1 MAIGI
6 SNLTNQDPSQA
17 PWPRT
22 RLAILRT
29 MGALHGESLRYDLEA
44 LQAIVFQLAPDLLC
58 AEITREAWEQGDL
71 SGTTLEVREA
81 LAPVIA
87 LTDTV
92 LVPVAPSANQFSD
105 FRAPP
110 GIRRSLASQFE
121 RLLRFGQRSARTPE
135 GIHGPA
141 FELFCHTV
149 CALEEMTWAEADR
162 DAYRDH
168 TEGMAGNILEAV
180 QRDPGGR
187 VLVVVQC
194 QWHHTLEPLLEQ
206 AAAWLELVDYRDL

>member
-1 MAIGI
+1 MSKKVTKPTKQGLGLEPPI
-6 SNLTNQDPSQA
+6 
-17 PWPRT
+17 RT

-29 MGALHGESLRYDLEA
+29 MGALHTESLQYDLKA
-44 LQAIVFQLAPDLLC
+44 LQAIVQHLAPDLLC
-58 AEITREAWEQGDL
+58 AEITREAWELGDL
-71 SGTTLEVREA
+71 SGATLEVREA

-92 LVPVAPSANQFSD
+92 LVPVAPSADQFSD

-110 GIRRSLASQFE
+110 GFRQSLARLFE
-121 RLLRFGQRSARTPE
+121 RLLRLGQRSANSPE

-141 FELFCHTV
+141 FEVFCHTV
-149 CALEEMTWAEADR
+149 CALEEMTWTEADR
-162 DAYRDH
+162 AAYREH
-168 TEGMAGNILEAV
+168 TEALGDNILKAV
-180 QRDPGGR
+180 NRDPGGR

-206 AAAWLELVDYRDL
+206 AAENIEIVDYRDL